1 MAQRDHLKGF
11 AAAPT
16 QLMPEAERPT
26 RFTGGLKI
34 TEEGRTDTA
43 RGGQQ
48 AEGKGLGGE
57 TCLIKTP
64 RENPLRDRQT

>member
-34 TEEGRTDTA
+34 TEQAGQTPPCS
-43 RGGQQ
+43 GQQ